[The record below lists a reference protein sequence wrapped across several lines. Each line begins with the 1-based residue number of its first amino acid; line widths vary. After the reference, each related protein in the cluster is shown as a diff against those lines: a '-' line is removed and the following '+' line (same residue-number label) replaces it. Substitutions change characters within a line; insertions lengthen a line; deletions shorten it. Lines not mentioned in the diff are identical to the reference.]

1 MPSRSFRVS
10 EKFLKQLEMIQ
21 NYYKNELG
29 LDMTQ
34 KELLDEMIELYHCRI
49 MLKSNIL
56 DELFKEELRNN
67 LQLYMKVN
75 IKMINEID
83 PRIYNFK
90 NLKLEDQVVVASQ
103 FKIFL
108 LVKKEKED
116 LKETADKQNSLT
128 KFFYEVAIEELD
140 EVEEKIKDTIIQ
152 TIISFIENYDYF
164 VKELE
169 TDDYFYG
176 LEDSKDE

>member
-1 MPSRSFRVS
+1 
-10 EKFLKQLEMIQ
+10 
-21 NYYKNELG
+21 
-29 LDMTQ
+29 
-34 KELLDEMIELYHCRI
+34 
-49 MLKSNIL
+49 
-56 DELFKEELRNN
+56 
-67 LQLYMKVN
+67 
-75 IKMINEID
+75 MINEID

-128 KFFYEVAIEELD
+128 KFLYEVAIEELD
-140 EVEEKIKDTIIQ
+140 EVEEKIKVTIIQ
-152 TIISFIENYDYF
+152 TIISFIENYDYL

-169 TDDYFYG
+169 KDDYFYG

>member
-1 MPSRSFRVS
+1 
-10 EKFLKQLEMIQ
+10 
-21 NYYKNELG
+21 
-29 LDMTQ
+29 
-34 KELLDEMIELYHCRI
+34 
-49 MLKSNIL
+49 
-56 DELFKEELRNN
+56 
-67 LQLYMKVN
+67 
-75 IKMINEID
+75 MINEID

-128 KFFYEVAIEELD
+128 KFLYEVAIEELD
-140 EVEEKIKDTIIQ
+140 EVEEKIKITIIQ

>member
-1 MPSRSFRVS
+1 
-10 EKFLKQLEMIQ
+10 
-21 NYYKNELG
+21 
-29 LDMTQ
+29 
-34 KELLDEMIELYHCRI
+34 
-49 MLKSNIL
+49 
-56 DELFKEELRNN
+56 
-67 LQLYMKVN
+67 
-75 IKMINEID
+75 MINKID
-83 PRIYNFK
+83 PKIYNFK

-128 KFFYEVAIEELD
+128 KFLYEVAIEELD
-140 EVEEKIKDTIIQ
+140 EVEEKIKVTIIQ

>member
-1 MPSRSFRVS
+1 
-10 EKFLKQLEMIQ
+10 
-21 NYYKNELG
+21 
-29 LDMTQ
+29 
-34 KELLDEMIELYHCRI
+34 
-49 MLKSNIL
+49 
-56 DELFKEELRNN
+56 
-67 LQLYMKVN
+67 
-75 IKMINEID
+75 MINEID

-128 KFFYEVAIEELD
+128 KFLYEVAIEELD
-140 EVEEKIKDTIIQ
+140 EVQEKIKVTIIQ

>member
-1 MPSRSFRVS
+1 
-10 EKFLKQLEMIQ
+10 
-21 NYYKNELG
+21 
-29 LDMTQ
+29 
-34 KELLDEMIELYHCRI
+34 
-49 MLKSNIL
+49 
-56 DELFKEELRNN
+56 
-67 LQLYMKVN
+67 
-75 IKMINEID
+75 MINEID
-83 PRIYNFK
+83 LRIYNFK

-128 KFFYEVAIEELD
+128 KFLYEVAIEELD
-140 EVEEKIKDTIIQ
+140 EVEEKIKVTIIQ

>member
-1 MPSRSFRVS
+1 
-10 EKFLKQLEMIQ
+10 
-21 NYYKNELG
+21 
-29 LDMTQ
+29 
-34 KELLDEMIELYHCRI
+34 
-49 MLKSNIL
+49 
-56 DELFKEELRNN
+56 
-67 LQLYMKVN
+67 
-75 IKMINEID
+75 MINEID

-103 FKIFL
+103 FKILL

-128 KFFYEVAIEELD
+128 KFLYEVAIEELD
-140 EVEEKIKDTIIQ
+140 EVEEKIKVTIIQ

>member
-1 MPSRSFRVS
+1 
-10 EKFLKQLEMIQ
+10 
-21 NYYKNELG
+21 
-29 LDMTQ
+29 
-34 KELLDEMIELYHCRI
+34 
-49 MLKSNIL
+49 
-56 DELFKEELRNN
+56 
-67 LQLYMKVN
+67 
-75 IKMINEID
+75 MINEID

-116 LKETADKQNSLT
+116 LKETADKQNSVT
-128 KFFYEVAIEELD
+128 KFLYEVAIEELD
-140 EVEEKIKDTIIQ
+140 EVEEKIKGTIIQ

>member
-29 LDMTQ
+29 LEMTQ

-67 LQLYMKVN
+67 LQLYMIEN
-75 IKMINEID
+75 A
-83 PRIYNFK
+83 RIYNFK

-128 KFFYEVAIEELD
+128 KFLYEVAIEEGATMVRVGTGIFG
-140 EVEEKIKDTIIQ
+140 ER
-152 TIISFIENYDYF
+152 NYTT
-164 VKELE
+164 V
-169 TDDYFYG
+169 
-176 LEDSKDE
+176 

>member
-1 MPSRSFRVS
+1 
-10 EKFLKQLEMIQ
+10 
-21 NYYKNELG
+21 
-29 LDMTQ
+29 
-34 KELLDEMIELYHCRI
+34 
-49 MLKSNIL
+49 
-56 DELFKEELRNN
+56 
-67 LQLYMKVN
+67 
-75 IKMINEID
+75 MINEID

-128 KFFYEVAIEELD
+128 NFLYEVAIEELD
-140 EVEEKIKDTIIQ
+140 EVEEKIKVTIIQ